1 MGVGVQHDDGER
13 QQEYGV
19 QGSEIFDLVG
29 ITVTVAAGKRLKPK
43 IIQRLNE
50 TRPHTSNTLNKNNSI
65 CLIT

>member
-13 QQEYGV
+13 LQEYGV

-43 IIQRLNE
+43 IIQGLNE

>member
-43 IIQRLNE
+43 IIQGLNE
-50 TRPHTSNTLNKNNSI
+50 TRPHKSNNLYKNNSI
-65 CLIT
+65 C

>member
-1 MGVGVQHDDGER
+1 MGVGVQHDDGKR

-43 IIQRLNE
+43 IIQGLNE
-50 TRPHTSNTLNKNNSI
+50 TRPHTSSNLYKNNSI
-65 CLIT
+65 C